1 VKHRDSELN
10 GVMDTLR
17 HHTTRTINL
26 SGPGVKAPRVMPA
39 LEVTLGKART
49 VIKVASS
56 ASSKPDGFSSTTP
69 GNGNPGGGKGGRKLM
84 RVPGEHQGDIDLVPT
99 SSTEVD
105 AIDRPTRPDTVTVI
119 GAEVYKLL
127 RQLAHLHEQLDG
139 ALVRFE
145 RLQSTAG
152 VEDPPMC
159 WLAQVRYKLPW
170 DIQWEP
176 FRTTDFAG
184 VIAEP
189 FDEQRKVSS
198 FVYWFARN
206 HKRLPERGEMLE
218 YLERQTVKVHA

>member
-1 VKHRDSELN
+1 MKHRDSELN
-10 GVMDTLR
+10 GLIDTIR
-17 HHTTRTINL
+17 HHTTRTITIPTPV
-26 SGPGVKAPRVMPA
+26 GKPARTTDA
-39 LEVTLGKART
+39 LEVTLGRARN
-49 VIKVASS
+49 VLKIAAS
-56 ASSKPDGFSSTTP
+56 ASARPDGFSSTTP
-69 GNGNPGGGKGGRKLM
+69 GNGNPGGGKGGRKTM
-84 RVPGEHQGDIDLVPT
+84 AIRGEDGQVDLVPT

-105 AIDRPTRPDTVTVI
+105 AIDNRREPDGVGLI
-119 GAEVYKLL
+119 GGEVWKLL
-127 RQLAHLHEQLDG
+127 HQLAHLHAQLDG
-139 ALVRFE
+139 ALVRFD

-184 VIAEP
+184 VLADP
-189 FDEQRKVSS
+189 FDEPRRVSS

-218 YLERQTVKVHA
+218 YLEKQTVKVHA